1 MKKSK
6 SWYWRNCLS
15 SCNLLPL
22 ILVVLCRAAKTT
34 LVVEIATKKPNY
46 QDEVNAYDF
55 WSSSSPF
62 LSLMC
67 LARKL
72 KKCSTN
78 ITSSSPSLP
87 LRFICLWRSR
97 SKERKKKKTR
107 KTPFVYLKNRK
118 SSLKQKKKNNKNLK
132 PKEDPKK
139 SHHYWNY
146 LPKLTYLKKL
156 YEKLPGKKTKQTL
169 ESNCSLLKLETWN
182 RSLLKN
188 EN

>member
-1 MKKSK
+1 MSWGVWFWTALTNYLTNFRIPKRRSRLPRRKPRRLLSKRSTFLKLSQTNEKKNFNNPFAK
-6 SWYWRNCLS
+6 FKNLKDTKNVEKWRNPRVGIEEIVLS

-87 LRFICLWRSR
+87 LRFICL
-97 SKERKKKKTR
+97 
-107 KTPFVYLKNRK
+107 
-118 SSLKQKKKNNKNLK
+118 
-132 PKEDPKK
+132 
-139 SHHYWNY
+139 
-146 LPKLTYLKKL
+146 
-156 YEKLPGKKTKQTL
+156 
-169 ESNCSLLKLETWN
+169 
-182 RSLLKN
+182 
-188 EN
+188 